1 MCTHEFVHTRVCAHI
16 PWPGSVYYI
25 GRRVLSSTSAV
36 LQCVAVYYSVFLKR
50 DKRAGDMTAQAATHR
65 LIELIFKP
73 KPADLHLMR
82 DAKEELEHI
91 IHAVKGASIEA
102 AVIGKIMTIQI
113 QFSKSG
119 RQDIRLQCV
128 AGKWAHSVTSRPSRG
143 NARCQKSARLVFSCI
158 ARSPPTRLTNWRH
171 TLSNPALPCAPA
183 IPMAPSDSAIVQ
195 HQCLNLACQC
205 STLQTYWM
213 APPELLC

>member
-1 MCTHEFVHTRVCAHI
+1 
-16 PWPGSVYYI
+16 
-25 GRRVLSSTSAV
+25 
-36 LQCVAVYYSVFLKR
+36 VFLKR

-102 AVIGKIMTIQI
+102 AVVGKIMTIQI

-128 AGKWAHSVTSRPSRG
+128 AGKWAHYIAAFERECAVPKIYSTRFFLYRAV
-143 NARCQKSARLVFSCI
+143 SADKAHKLETHAQQSCI
-158 ARSPPTRLTNWRH
+158 A
-171 TLSNPALPCAPA
+171 
-183 IPMAPSDSAIVQ
+183 M
-195 HQCLNLACQC
+195 C
-205 STLQTYWM
+205 SRDPNGTI
-213 APPELLC
+213 